1 MLNKK
6 AYDFELNWYDFE
18 TRTRRLVFELLQPT
32 VTRSTEDREMIYS
45 MRRKIESHRQKIEE
59 LEYCLFKSD

>member
-1 MLNKK
+1 MLNKRS
-6 AYDFELNWYDFE
+6 YDFELNWYDFE

-32 VTRSTEDREMIYS
+32 VTRSTEDREIIYS
-45 MRRKIESHRQKIEE
+45 MRRKIEGHRQKIEE

>member
-6 AYDFELNWYDFE
+6 TYDFELNWYDFE

-45 MRRKIESHRQKIEE
+45 MRRNIESHR
-59 LEYCLFKSD
+59 